1 MAAEEEAAL
10 RMIQAVE
17 TALNPSTEQQQRIEA
32 YEVDTNTNSAR
43 GKWNLFADFFVL
55 RSSLFILCKPAL
67 QGSPT
72 LVYSCSVI
80 FSLCEK
86 RVCIFSVYSTVLRSS
101 YVSENTSTLE
111 RDFWW
116 SKYSDLH

>member
-55 RSSLFILCKPAL
+55 RSSTVY
-67 QGSPT
+67 T
-72 LVYSCSVI
+72 L
-80 FSLCEK
+80 
-86 RVCIFSVYSTVLRSS
+86 
-101 YVSENTSTLE
+101 
-111 RDFWW
+111 
-116 SKYSDLH
+116 